1 MFAYIDKVSE
11 RVDAEAVATQKYIEL
26 CLNGIEGWNELRRTG
41 YPTMVLR
48 PGEIS
53 DRIDGEDV
61 RFVPMVEVKG
71 DIISRMSYPD
81 SESTLNAEN
90 WSEAVSRLQDGTNNR
105 YSRMYWDARK
115 STYDHPAN
123 K

>member
-1 MFAYIDKVSE
+1 
-11 RVDAEAVATQKYIEL
+11 
-26 CLNGIEGWNELRRTG
+26 
-41 YPTMVLR
+41 
-48 PGEIS
+48 
-53 DRIDGEDV
+53 
-61 RFVPMVEVKG
+61 
-71 DIISRMSYPD
+71 MSYPD